1 LQHPTVQV
9 IGRNEEYF
17 PEDARRLV
25 IEPPACSLELC
36 IRQAHILTF
45 NYRSYRL
52 FKDSEAESVSFGIGG
67 EFSQDEDV
75 LPSGR
80 YQQVL
85 LFMPKSKPEL
95 ELYLDIAAS
104 FVEEDGCVFLVGEKK
119 AGIAS
124 GAKRLAQR
132 AEKSEKLDSAKHC
145 QLWEATGFE
154 ARVTFDINTYIEA
167 LSIRI
172 NETELKLAAIPGV
185 FASGKLDE
193 GTRLLLEQR
202 VKRLKGR
209 TLDFG
214 CGSGVIGA
222 YLKCINPEIQL
233 ESIDINWLA
242 LLATKKT
249 LELNSLE
256 GKVYPS
262 DGWSEVQ
269 GRVNGVVT
277 NPPFH
282 QGVSTEYET
291 TESFV
296 RTAYSKMARYAPM
309 YIVANNFLRYPTLIE
324 SVFGKCTYYAKNTK
338 FNVYYCER

>member
-1 LQHPTVQV
+1 MQHPTVQV

-25 IEPPACSLELC
+25 IEPPACSLEPS

-45 NYRSYRL
+45 NYRSYSF
-52 FKDSEAESVSFGIGG
+52 FKDSKAENVSFGIGG
-67 EFSQDEDV
+67 EFSQDEEV
-75 LPSGR
+75 LPNGR

-95 ELYLDIAAS
+95 ELYLDIAAN
-104 FVEEDGCVFLVGEKK
+104 FVEGDGRVFLVGEKK

-124 GAKRLAQR
+124 GAKRLAER
-132 AEKSEKLDSAKHC
+132 AKKSEKLDSAKHC

-154 ARVTFDINTYIEA
+154 ARDTFDVNSYVEELSVDINGTD
-167 LSIRI
+167 
-172 NETELKLAAIPGV
+172 LKLAAIPGV

-193 GTRLLLEQR
+193 GTQLLLEQKVR
-202 VKRLKGR
+202 RLKGR

-214 CGSGVIGA
+214 CGAGVIGA
-222 YLKCINPEIQL
+222 YLKKVNPEIKL
-233 ESIDINWLA
+233 ESIDINWFA
-242 LLATKKT
+242 LLATKTT
-249 LELNSLE
+249 LKLNGLE
-256 GKVYPS
+256 GAVYPS
-262 DGWSEVQ
+262 DGWSEVK

-291 TESFV
+291 TERFIRS
-296 RTAYSKMARYAPM
+296 AHSKMARYAPM
-309 YIVANNFLRYPTLIE
+309 YIVANNFLRYPTIIE
-324 SVFGKCTYYAKNTK
+324 SVFGKCTYYAKSTK